1 MYVKT
6 AGMSAYRRRKGMG
19 DVAGPL
25 FTCPTGEQVFRT
37 SDCPGGSPVPDVQQ
51 QIADIWSSMQGG
63 PVAQIAPA
71 STSTF
76 TGWLNANGTMLAIG
90 AAAFLGL
97 IFVAKAGR

>member
-6 AGMSAYRRRKGMG
+6 AGMSAYRRWRGFG
-19 DVAGPL
+19 ETAVTD
-25 FTCPTGEQVFRT
+25 TTGAP
-37 SDCPGGSPVPDVQQ
+37 CPGSPGCPGYVAPGSPDYQTSLLQEILANQQ
-51 QIADIWSSMQGG
+51 SGVIQTA
-63 PVAQIAPA
+63 VAP
-71 STSTF
+71 TSTL